1 MREIVMHSVV
11 IYGADY
17 DSVEDIHQTLA
28 EALDFPGYYGKN
40 LDALY
45 DVLTDIDQPVSI
57 TIDLCDISN
66 DEMLRY
72 LERMIEVISDAVN
85 ENENIELEIIEP

>member
-1 MREIVMHSVV
+1 MHSVV

-17 DSVEDIHQTLA
+17 DSVEEIHRTLA

-45 DVLTDIDQPVSI
+45 DVLTDRDQLTSI
-57 TIDLCDISN
+57 TVDLSDIT
-66 DEMLRY
+66 DEHILRY
-72 LERMIEVISDAVN
+72 LERMIDVICDAAN
-85 ENENIELEIIEP
+85 ENENVELEIIEP